1 MYAFGEDGLIDQDWR
16 PAAGCAPTPAW
27 LRLGKMPAGVD
38 ESVASIR
45 GIIIRGL
52 GREERLCGK
61 SRFDVM
67 HEGEG
72 S

>member
-38 ESVASIR
+38 ESVAQHPR
-45 GIIIRGL
+45 HYY
-52 GREERLCGK
+52 
-61 SRFDVM
+61 SRFGQR
-67 HEGEG
+67 GEIVWEVTIRCHA
-72 S
+72 